1 MYKRQA
7 AVCPFAFGGGWTDIP
22 ISFAVGCCV
31 GYLQFYLASMSNLY
45 SSVFEVTASIVVS
58 FISRGIG
65 SIKGGD
71 IFCFSAIAQG
81 SLALILP
88 GYIILCGSLEL
99 QSRNLVA
106 GSVRMFYAI
115 IYSLFLG
122 FGITLGA
129 ALYGWVD
136 KNSVSVNTC
145 AADHSLND
153 KWKILFVPLFALS
166 LGLINQARWL
176 QVPVMLIIASIG
188 YIGNFFAGKHFS
200 TVTEFTAC
208 IGAFIVGVL
217 GNLYSRIWR
226 GMAAVSYTHLDVYKR
241 QLYDRVL
248 YIFGCKNT
256 AQCSKKKGSIKA
268 FRGISKDAERIAQ
281 IKQEQDEAVQKDLD
295 EKLQLD
301 NKKKFNIELTK
312 DLFST
317 DKSTTNSSKASN
329 PFGSS
334 TGSNPFASSTSQ
346 NPFAP
351 KQSPFDANPFGKK
364 EEPKKEEKPAKQSY
378 AEIASKNIPKKKG
391 KSNKSQ
397 YELPAYA
404 GSFLY
409 VDKETFKKEAADPEL
424 EKYKHLIDMDVNK
437 EDGQGSGS
445 RRDSTSSVSASGIDP
460 NRAKIS
466 NMLDDK
472 YFENFSNTVKHNPGQ
487 VLRYNLG
494 GTPLLYSGRDDIA
507 KKFLGCLLYTSRCV

>member
-1 MYKRQA
+1 
-7 AVCPFAFGGGWTDIP
+7 
-22 ISFAVGCCV
+22 
-31 GYLQFYLASMSNLY
+31 MSSHDEY
-45 SSVFEVTASIVVS
+45 SSDEE
-58 FISRGIG
+58 
-65 SIKGGD
+65 
-71 IFCFSAIAQG
+71 
-81 SLALILP
+81 
-88 GYIILCGSLEL
+88 EL
-99 QSRNLVA
+99 
-106 GSVRMFYAI
+106 
-115 IYSLFLG
+115 
-122 FGITLGA
+122 
-129 ALYGWVD
+129 VD
-136 KNSVSVNTC
+136 KNQKSDVLLGFVDAPIVEEEDENDDELDLPTIEDTFIGSKPLWLHPESIPDEKLVTC
-145 AADHSLND
+145 DNCGKKMALLLQAYS
-153 KWKILFVPLFALS
+153 PLD
-166 LGLINQARWL
+166 
-176 QVPVMLIIASIG
+176 
-188 YIGNFFAGKHFS
+188 GK
-200 TVTEFTAC
+200 
-208 IGAFIVGVL
+208 
-217 GNLYSRIWR
+217 
-226 GMAAVSYTHLDVYKR
+226 
-241 QLYDRVL
+241 LYDRVL

-507 KKFLGCLLYTSRCV
+507 KKFLGGAFNVPKPGFNPSSERQFEIQLMPKAIIDLENIKDDEVNIADILNGMSWGTIIVCTDVEDYVPEDSLDSNRVAYIEEWCGVQWEESV